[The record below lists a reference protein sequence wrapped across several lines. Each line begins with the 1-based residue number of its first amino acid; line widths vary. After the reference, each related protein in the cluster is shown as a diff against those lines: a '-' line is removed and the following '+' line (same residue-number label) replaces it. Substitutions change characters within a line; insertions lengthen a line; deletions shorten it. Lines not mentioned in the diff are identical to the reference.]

1 MELQERVKEF
11 LKTNGIKKNRLSA
24 LLGIYR
30 QQLYSWFKG
39 EYELSPSQ
47 VELVKKFVS
56 GDYIQP
62 IQLE

>member
-11 LKTNGIKKNRLSA
+11 LKTNGVKKSRLSA
-24 LLGIYR
+24 LLGTHKS
-30 QQLYSWFKG
+30 QLSAWFKD

-47 VELVKKFVS
+47 IELVKKFML
-56 GDYIQP
+56 GDYIQT